1 MNFLFYNK
9 KNITKKNFVF
19 RLTLFIIVFYY
30 SFNVVKLT
38 INGFNDPDIPFSF
51 LHNVDLIFHEAGHL
65 IFSFFGEF
73 ITALGG
79 TMMQL
84 IIPLICMYV
93 LLVRSKDPFGSAICF
108 WWVGENFLD
117 ISIYMNDAE
126 RMWLP
131 LLGGRFGHS
140 SPYGVHDWN
149 YILTELNILQFC
161 QLFAKLVFF
170 LGFLI
175 IIISL
180 IWALILLINHYY
192 LIKNDLRK

>member
-1 MNFLFYNK
+1 MSIFFYDRNI
-9 KNITKKNFVF
+9 KNYKNFIF
-19 RLTLFIIVFYY
+19 RIIIILLIIYY
-30 SFNVVKLT
+30 SIKVINLT
-38 INGFNDPDIPFSF
+38 FDAFNDPDAGWGI
-51 LHNVDLIFHEAGHL
+51 LHLVNLIFHEAGHL
-65 IFSFFGEF
+65 IFAVFGDF
-73 ITALGG
+73 ITSLGG
-79 TMMQL
+79 TLMQL
-84 IIPLICMYV
+84 IIPILCMIT
-93 LLVRSKDPFGSAICF
+93 LFIKTNDPYGGSICF